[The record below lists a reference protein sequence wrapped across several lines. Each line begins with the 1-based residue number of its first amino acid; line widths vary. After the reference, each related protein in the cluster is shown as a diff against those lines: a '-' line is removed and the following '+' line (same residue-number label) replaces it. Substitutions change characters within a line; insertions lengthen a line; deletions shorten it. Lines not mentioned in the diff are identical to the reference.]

1 MAPVL
6 LLWRRFVWPVL
17 DAALILAASALAWY
31 LRYEAQLFR
40 LVEPGF
46 YNPLASYLGL
56 FGLLVSMLLV
66 VLALN
71 GAYTPR
77 RGSSLVSEMLRVF
90 NATLTGIVAVMAIT
104 FGLRPLAYSRL
115 LFLYDGVL
123 IVALLSAA
131 RAIRRSAE
139 AQLRQRGHGVQRV
152 LIVGAGE
159 VGRAV
164 MRTMVARADLGYKV
178 VGFVDDDPVRGSTD
192 VGRFRGLGSLD
203 GIETLLAAE
212 PVDEVIITLPW
223 MYQRKIAGVVRVCE
237 RLGVRPRVVP
247 DLFQPSLSRVDVDDL
262 GGIPLIGIKDHTPPR
277 EGLIIKRIM
286 DVIVAGLGLLLL
298 WPLFLVVAALIK
310 LDSPGPVFFRQT
322 RVGQRGKLFEVIKFR
337 SMLQGAE
344 ERQPALAELNQ
355 ASGPLFKIKDDPR
368 RTRVGRVIRRLS
380 IDELPQLFNVLRGD
394 MSIVGP
400 RPGLPVEVEKY
411 EPWQAQRLDVPQ
423 GITGLPQV
431 SGRSDLT
438 FDEICLL
445 DVYYIENWSPALDL
459 TIMLRTIPQV
469 LFGSGAY

>member
-1 MAPVL
+1 
-6 LLWRRFVWPVL
+6 
-17 DAALILAASALAWY
+17 
-31 LRYEAQLFR
+31 
-40 LVEPGF
+40 
-46 YNPLASYLGL
+46 
-56 FGLLVSMLLV
+56 
-66 VLALN
+66 
-71 GAYTPR
+71 
-77 RGSSLVSEMLRVF
+77 
-90 NATLTGIVAVMAIT
+90 
-104 FGLRPLAYSRL
+104 
-115 LFLYDGVL
+115 
-123 IVALLSAA
+123 
-131 RAIRRSAE
+131 
-139 AQLRQRGHGVQRV
+139 
-152 LIVGAGE
+152 
-159 VGRAV
+159 
-164 MRTMVARADLGYKV
+164 
-178 VGFVDDDPVRGSTD
+178 
-192 VGRFRGLGSLD
+192 
-203 GIETLLAAE
+203 
-212 PVDEVIITLPW
+212 

-262 GGIPLIGIKDHTPPR
+262 AGIPLIGIKDHTPPR
-277 EGLIIKRIM
+277 EGLIVKRIM
-286 DVIVAGLGLLLL
+286 DVAVSGLGLLLL

-344 ERQPALAELNQ
+344 EQQPALADLNQ

-411 EPWQAQRLDVPQ
+411 EPWQAQRLDMPQ